1 MSKKRFEVIYS
12 QKASFGESIRII
24 RDTETGVAYL
34 SNQNGY
40 SGGICPLL
48 NSEGKPMIYID
59 YIDANTINKN

>member
-1 MSKKRFEVIYS
+1 MAKKRFEVIYT
-12 QKASFGESIRII
+12 QKGMLENIQII

-48 NSEGKPMIYID
+48 DSGGKPMIYID
-59 YIDANTINKN
+59 ENPVEKK

>member
-1 MSKKRFEVIYS
+1 MNKKRFEVIYS
-12 QKASFGESIRII
+12 QKSFMEEIRII

-59 YIDANTINKN
+59 YIDENTINKN